1 MTMKSIC
8 HAAALAA
15 GLLLPAVALSVAAF
29 GQTQTPVGG
38 SSMAHK
44 PKPVSAAERVDQHI
58 GALHAELH
66 ITPAQQAQWDQ
77 FAQVMR
83 DNATAM
89 DQLLEQRATSFAS
102 MNAAENMQSY
112 AQIAQQHAQDTEKL
126 ATAFQALYADLSESQ
141 KKNADVVFRA
151 HGDHPTRGKE

>member
-1 MTMKSIC
+1 MKKPGRNDPCPCGSGKKFKKC
-8 HAAALAA
+8 CESQML
-15 GLLLPAVALSVAAF
+15 
-29 GQTQTPVGG
+29 GG
-38 SSMAHK
+38 RFK
-44 PKPVSAAERVDQHI
+44 AERVDQHI

-126 ATAFQALYADLSESQ
+126 ATAFQAAM
-141 KKNADVVFRA
+141 
-151 HGDHPTRGKE
+151 